1 MVAKQEG
8 QAKIVLISAFIL
20 AVIVLVLNLFIALG
34 DFHRSVLG
42 LILIIVSV
50 LWIIAITI
58 AGFGVCNR
66 KRYWLFP
73 FLALLYFCI
82 LPLLLGF
89 CVSIGMIFDNR
100 DEIIGLHD
108 WRNANS
114 NIQTKICVNLDLIIC
129 VSAFIGTGV
138 TIYFAVVLQGYYSA
152 LAIVSETAE
161 EPVNE
166 QNV

>member
-1 MVAKQEG
+1 MMAKQEG
-8 QAKIVLISAFIL
+8 QAKIILISAFIL
-20 AVIVLVLNLFIALG
+20 AVIVLVLNLFIA
-34 DFHRSVLG
+34 FESSRRSILC

-50 LWIIAITI
+50 LWIIGIII

-73 FLALLYFCI
+73 FIALLYFCI
-82 LPLLLGF
+82 LPLLLGI
-89 CVSIGMIFDNR
+89 CVSIGMLFDTR
-100 DEIIGLHD
+100 DGIISLHD
-108 WRNANS
+108 WKNANS
-114 NIQTKICVNLDLIIC
+114 TKICMNFDVIIC

-152 LAIVSETAE
+152 LAMLSETVE
-161 EPVNE
+161 EPINE

>member
-73 FLALLYFCI
+73 FIALLYLCI
-82 LPLLLGF
+82 LPLLLGI
-89 CVSIGMIFDNR
+89 CVSIGMLFDNR
-100 DEIIGLHD
+100 DAIISVHD
-108 WRNANS
+108 ERVNYAIS
-114 NIQTKICVNLDLIIC
+114 TKICMKLDLIIC
-129 VSAFIGTGV
+129 LSAFIGTGV

-152 LAIVSETAE
+152 LVILSETVE

>member
-20 AVIVLVLNLFIALG
+20 AVIVLVLNLFIAFGSSRGSALC
-34 DFHRSVLG
+34 
-42 LILIIVSV
+42 LILIILSV
-50 LWIIAITI
+50 LWIIAMII

-73 FLALLYFCI
+73 FIALLYFCI

-100 DEIIGLHD
+100 DEIISLHD
-108 WRNANS
+108 WRNADS
-114 NIQTKICVNLDLIIC
+114 NLQTKICMNLDLIIC
-129 VSAFIGTGV
+129 VSAFTGNS
-138 TIYFAVVLQGYYSA
+138 IERQFL
-152 LAIVSETAE
+152 LR
-161 EPVNE
+161 
-166 QNV
+166 

>member
-20 AVIVLVLNLFIALG
+20 AVIVLVLNLFIAFG
-34 DFHRSVLG
+34 SSRRSVLG
-42 LILIIVSV
+42 LILIIASV
-50 LWIIAITI
+50 LWITAIII

-73 FLALLYFCI
+73 FIALLYFCI
-82 LPLLLGF
+82 LPLLLGI

-108 WRNANS
+108 WKYANS
-114 NIQTKICVNLDLIIC
+114 TKICMNLDLIIC

-152 LAIVSETAE
+152 LAMLSETVE
-161 EPVNE
+161 EPINE